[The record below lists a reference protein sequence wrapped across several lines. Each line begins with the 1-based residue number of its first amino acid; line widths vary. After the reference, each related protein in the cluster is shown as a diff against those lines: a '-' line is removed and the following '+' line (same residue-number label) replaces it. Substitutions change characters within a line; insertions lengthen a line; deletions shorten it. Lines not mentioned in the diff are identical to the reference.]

1 MVLVNDTERCV
12 FYFLSNDIS
21 DKLLWNTS
29 AEPVDV
35 MKDKAETAAKKRSDE
50 QWQGHFKVIEF
61 DTNRTSI
68 NVI

>member
-1 MVLVNDTERCV
+1 
-12 FYFLSNDIS
+12 
-21 DKLLWNTS
+21 
-29 AEPVDV
+29 